1 MGFPL
6 PETRAV
12 TVQAIGH
19 ADTFGTGMTQ
29 HQLQRLEELE
39 QQSEDSMF
47 LIIADLHLDKVIMY
61 VCIAMFCA
69 LVLSFTLALSI
80 VVYYYEKV

>member
-1 MGFPL
+1 MGFPP

-47 LIIADLHLDKVIMY
+47 VIIADLHLDKVCACM
-61 VCIAMFCA
+61 CIAVSQC
-69 LVLSFTLALSI
+69 SI
-80 VVYYYEKV
+80 ITSTIISYCSMLL

>member
-1 MGFPL
+1 MVFFMYFQMGFPP

-39 QQSEDSMF
+39 HQSEDSMF
-47 LIIADLHLDKVIMY
+47 VIISDLHLDKVCMY
-61 VCIAMFCA
+61 MV
-69 LVLSFTLALSI
+69 
-80 VVYYYEKV
+80 

>member
-1 MGFPL
+1 MGFPP

-29 HQLQRLEELE
+29 HQLQRLKELE

-47 LIIADLHLDKVIMY
+47 VIISDLHLDKVC
-61 VCIAMFCA
+61 VCVHVC
-69 LVLSFTLALSI
+69 L
-80 VVYYYEKV
+80 YYYRLHYL